1 MTLSVYDIP
10 VNGSFRILN
19 VKDKKELF
27 CSDPVYGDIPFDISC
42 YVVVAVYAANDELII
57 EVEV

>member
-19 VKDKKELF
+19 VKDKTELF
-27 CSDPVYGDIPFDISC
+27 CSDPVRGDLPFDIAFLP
-42 YVVVAVYAANDELII
+42 VVAVYAANDELII

>member
-19 VKDKKELF
+19 VKDKTELF
-27 CSDPVYGDIPFDISC
+27 CSDPVYGDMWLWQCTQPMM
-42 YVVVAVYAANDELII
+42 N
-57 EVEV
+57 